1 MKQKVMK
8 VGNSVVV
15 TVPADFIRKAGIRV
29 GDQVEVRPDIKKGK
43 VTYKFSGIQQLS
55 LTEIFTPHKRR
66 GGGSG
71 AKKKSNP

>member
-15 TVPADFIRKAGIRV
+15 TVPVDFVRKSGIRV
-29 GDQVEVRPDIKKGK
+29 GDKVTVSPDIKRGK

-55 LTEIFTPHKRR
+55 LTEVFET
-66 GGGSG
+66 
-71 AKKKSNP
+71 KK

>member
-15 TVPADFIRKAGIRV
+15 TVPADFVRKTGIRV
-29 GDQVEVRPDIKKGK
+29 GDKVEVKPNIKGGK

-55 LTEIFTPHKRR
+55 LTEVLGKR
-66 GGGSG
+66 GKN
-71 AKKKSNP
+71 KKKR

>member
-15 TVPADFIRKAGIRV
+15 TVPADFVRKSGIRV
-29 GDQVEVRPDIKKGK
+29 GDEVGVKPDIKKGK

-55 LTEIFTPHKRR
+55 LTEVLKTEK
-66 GGGSG
+66 
-71 AKKKSNP
+71 